1 MIAEPQQDE
10 FEPRGHPLTIPLTIG
25 GVLVALICGGW
36 IAGDVEFAI
45 YALFAAPLV
54 GFALGVRARREMTAF
69 FATASVTALCF
80 ALWAVARN
88 DLRRTPEGGGGS
100 GAPAE
105 LQPR

>member
-1 MIAEPQQDE
+1 M
-10 FEPRGHPLTIPLTIG
+10 TIPLAIG

-54 GFALGVRARREMTAF
+54 GFALGVRVGREMPIF
-69 FATASVTALCF
+69 FATASVTALCLM
-80 ALWAVARN
+80 LWAVARN
-88 DLRRTPEGGGGS
+88 DLRRPDDRGS
-100 GAPAE
+100 GSSGPAE